1 MKSEI
6 LDSEP
11 PPLPSPGVPGEGEEP
26 GRPDASAAPDWASVR
41 EPVCCPLCEYD
52 LRGLAEPR
60 CPECGY
66 AFTWPDVLD
75 PDRRLHPYLFEHH
88 PERNAWSF
96 RRTLLGTLR
105 PRRFWTALRPAQ
117 PGRARR
123 LVVYWLLAA
132 VPLLLAAVAW
142 SAKQTVNHVQS
153 VTAMRARVRAGLIA
167 NSNTQQTRQ
176 IVKQFGSIDAY
187 VDAGYPTTPGVR
199 FYFKPNWTSAGPANG
214 VVLAILAWPWLT
226 FLTLLVFQFSM
237 RRARVR
243 TVHVLRCVLYGFDAV
258 LWAGLIV
265 AGAVAWQL
273 YSGGATPPA
282 WGRQPRL
289 LSGLLGAYTL
299 DPVARAALCA
309 GVVLLP
315 FMVYRTIVAYRTY
328 LRFHRP
334 AATVLASQIIVLLVV
349 AVAFVRVQ
357 LQ

>member
-1 MKSEI
+1 
-6 LDSEP
+6 
-11 PPLPSPGVPGEGEEP
+11 
-26 GRPDASAAPDWASVR
+26 
-41 EPVCCPLCEYD
+41 

-96 RRTLLGTLR
+96 RRTLIGTLR

-117 PGRARR
+117 PGRAGR
-123 LVVYWLLAA
+123 LLTYWLLAA
-132 VPLLLAAVAW
+132 VPLLLAAALW

-153 VTAMRARVRAGLIA
+153 MTATRARVRAQLIA
-167 NSNTQQTRQ
+167 NADTSQTRQ
-176 IVKQFGSIDAY
+176 IVKQFGSIDAF

-214 VVLAILAWPWLT
+214 VVLALLAWPWLT

-237 RRARVR
+237 RRARIR

-258 LWAGLIV
+258 LWAGLAV
-265 AGAVAWQL
+265 AGAVAWEL
-273 YSGGATPPA
+273 YSGGAPAA
-282 WGRQPRL
+282 WGMRPHWL
-289 LSGLLGAYTL
+289 VGLIGPYAL
-299 DPVARAALCA
+299 DPVARAASYA
-309 GVVLLP
+309 AVVLLP
-315 FMVYRTIVAYRTY
+315 FMAYRTIVAYRTY
-328 LRFHRP
+328 LRFDHP
-334 AATVLASQIIVLLVV
+334 AATVLASQVIVLLAI
-349 AVAFVRVQ
+349 AVLFIRAQ